1 MFEFIKTFSSSLI
14 FLSLI
19 ASVIFINDINNL
31 KNIIRYNIETDTKFS
46 DFNTMFKYKF
56 KKKLIEYSIITFF
69 LSIIF
74 TYIFS

>member
-31 KNIIRYNIETDTKFS
+31 KNIIRYNIETDPKFS
-46 DFNTMFKYKF
+46 DFDTMFKYKF
-56 KKKLIEYSIITFF
+56 REKLIKYSAITIFIS
-69 LSIIF
+69 LIF
-74 TYIFS
+74 TYILS